1 HPYDAKGRRCE
12 YSELPKTIKTMEDDL
27 YRSLAGELRAMG
39 GFAKDST
46 PFSEFLW
53 ADFLRPRIK
62 AKAIKADFAAAL
74 TEALT
79 LAKTGEAGYLPG
91 WCGPRHNAPQP
102 SGTAKKQ
109 NKAEGASLP

>member
-1 HPYDAKGRRCE
+1 
-12 YSELPKTIKTMEDDL
+12 MEDDP

-62 AKAIKADFAAAL
+62 AKAIKADFEAAL
-74 TEALT
+74 TQALA
-79 LAKTGEAGYLPG
+79 LAKTAKPTTCPAGADRTATCSARPARRRRKRARAK
-91 WCGPRHNAPQP
+91 PRAPLRLQAT
-102 SGTAKKQ
+102 G
-109 NKAEGASLP
+109 